1 MTKLLKKL
9 RMKLTLKRNI
19 IYLCKK
25 SNSSHL
31 TQNKLLINLKWTLR
45 REKPIQVRGHNSIS
59 KSQREKKEKTKKMKL
74 LQSKKMYKKQK
85 LKTCPS
91 RKKLFLKY
99 LRIQTYRFLLETL
112 IFTYNYFSIKY

>member
-9 RMKLTLKRNI
+9 RMKLTLKRNNI
-19 IYLCKK
+19 CFCKK

-45 REKPIQVRGHNSIS
+45 REKPIQVRGHNFIS

-74 LQSKKMYKKQK
+74 LQLNKMYKKQK
-85 LKTCPS
+85 LKKCLS
-91 RKKLFLKY
+91 KKKLFLKY
-99 LRIQTYRFLLETL
+99 LRIQTYRFLLEAL
-112 IFTYNYFSIKY
+112 IFTYNYFSIKC

>member
-9 RMKLTLKRNI
+9 RTTITLKRNN

-31 TQNKLLINLKWTLR
+31 MQNKLLINSKWTLR

-59 KSQREKKEKTKKMKL
+59 KSQREK
-74 LQSKKMYKKQK
+74 
-85 LKTCPS
+85 
-91 RKKLFLKY
+91 
-99 LRIQTYRFLLETL
+99 
-112 IFTYNYFSIKY
+112 